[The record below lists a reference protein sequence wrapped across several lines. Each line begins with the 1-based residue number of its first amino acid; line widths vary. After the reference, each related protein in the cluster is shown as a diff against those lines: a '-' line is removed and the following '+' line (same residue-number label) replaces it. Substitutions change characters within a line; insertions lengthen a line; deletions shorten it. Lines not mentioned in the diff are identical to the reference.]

1 MMRGISE
8 EAPQSRFLQVNAMYV
23 TKNCKARVIGKS
35 KSAIRRT
42 KQALYAAAAIHT
54 VAPLLLL
61 ACLVIP
67 FVIVAHG

>member
-1 MMRGISE
+1 
-8 EAPQSRFLQVNAMYV
+8 MYV

-67 FVIVAHG
+67 FVVVAHG